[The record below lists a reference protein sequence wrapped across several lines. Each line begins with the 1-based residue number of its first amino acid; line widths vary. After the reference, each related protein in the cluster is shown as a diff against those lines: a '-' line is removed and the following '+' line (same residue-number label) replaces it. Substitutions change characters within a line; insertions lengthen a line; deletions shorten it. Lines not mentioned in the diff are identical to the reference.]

1 MRRWSWIAVIVVG
14 AALFEISRRVL
25 LETQNPNLVPSII
38 LLGAMVAPAAF
49 VAFVSTRRLAFG
61 VNTGTVAL
69 IGYVGG
75 VVGVLTAGVLEFD
88 ALRRLGVLPMLGVG
102 AIEEA
107 AKLIAPLAVL
117 LFTRHRMAADGL
129 LVGVASGAGFATL
142 ETMGYG
148 FVVLL
153 KSGGNLAEFTDVLLF
168 RGITSPAAHMAWT
181 GLTAAALWSAAVH
194 QFSGRSV
201 LLLIGTYLLA
211 VILHTTWDSVGS
223 VVVYVVLA
231 VIGLGLLTWVAHR
244 LPHRTR
250 PAQPL
255 ST

>member
-107 AKLIAPLAVL
+107 AKLIAPLAVCCSPG
-117 LFTRHRMAADGL
+117 TGWPPTACWSAWRPGPASPPWRRWATASSCCSSRAATSPSSPTCCS
-129 LVGVASGAGFATL
+129 SGA
-142 ETMGYG
+142 
-148 FVVLL
+148 
-153 KSGGNLAEFTDVLLF
+153 
-168 RGITSPAAHMAWT
+168 SPAR
-181 GLTAAALWSAAVH
+181 
-194 QFSGRSV
+194 QR
-201 LLLIGTYLLA
+201 
-211 VILHTTWDSVGS
+211 TWPGPD
-223 VVVYVVLA
+223 
-231 VIGLGLLTWVAHR
+231 
-244 LPHRTR
+244 
-250 PAQPL
+250 
-255 ST
+255 